1 MNGRRR
7 QRIKYYRYCVRKV
20 RKVRELMHDGSK
32 KRIILG
38 CDIVAIENFINNQ
51 NGCANYYTTI

>member
-20 RKVRELMHDGSK
+20 RELMRSGA
-32 KRIILG
+32 KRVILG
-38 CDIVAIENFINNQ
+38 V
-51 NGCANYYTTI
+51 